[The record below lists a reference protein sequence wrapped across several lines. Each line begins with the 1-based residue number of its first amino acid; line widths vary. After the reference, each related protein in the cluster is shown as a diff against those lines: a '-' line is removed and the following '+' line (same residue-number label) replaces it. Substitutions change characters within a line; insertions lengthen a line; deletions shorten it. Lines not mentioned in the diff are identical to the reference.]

1 MLDPLPA
8 RRPALNSCP
17 ASKEASIDSPTN
29 HPAIAPYLQ
38 SAPARLDL
46 TDSAHLAL
54 VVKAAEA
61 LLETFG
67 SAASLAD
74 LETRLAADR
83 DRYPLLVHL
92 AAKLARSKRLV
103 AAVAEPVH
111 LTIVFA
117 VYKEHHRIRT
127 RDEHPHGENFLLR
140 KIAQLN
146 WLFGDLAQF
155 SWDMLI
161 VDDGDPEKSGEIAQ
175 EILASHY
182 DGDNVRVLFLE
193 EAIREGL
200 AVTHPMTDAAESQK
214 GGSIAYGLW
223 AAAQADHPRHI
234 IMFTDADLST
244 HLGQTGLLI
253 DGLLHQGKAAAIGS
267 RREATS
273 IVVKEGTRNLRG
285 KLFIYLWKRL
295 IADLYDVVDSQC
307 GFKAFTA
314 DTVRAIVDDLIEKKF
329 AFDIELLLKTEL
341 RQPGAIVKVPIAW
354 IDSTAE
360 STTTD
365 LQPYLSML
373 QSIVK
378 MYRKYL
384 PSDPEAESFAQ
395 FIESLDEDT
404 WDRLVD
410 HVPPA
415 IADRDPAEFGDFNQV
430 RVSDLEAA
438 IRE

>member
-1 MLDPLPA
+1 MNLPS
-8 RRPALNSCP
+8 AL
-17 ASKEASIDSPTN
+17 
-29 HPAIAPYLQ
+29 APYLQ
-38 SAPARLDL
+38 TAPERLDL
-46 TDSAHLAL
+46 TDSAHLAMVL
-54 VVKAAEA
+54 EAAEA
-61 LLETFG
+61 LLTSFA
-67 SAASLAD
+67 SVTPLAA

-83 DRYPLLVHL
+83 SHYPLLVHL
-92 AAKLARSKRLV
+92 AVKLARSKRLV
-103 AAVAEPVH
+103 AAVKEPVH
-111 LTIVFA
+111 LTVVFA

-127 RDEHPHGENFLLR
+127 RSEHPHGENFLLR
-140 KIAQLN
+140 KIAQLD
-146 WLFGDLAQF
+146 WLFGDLPQF

-161 VDDGDPEKSGEIAQ
+161 VDDGDPERSGEIAQ

-182 DGDNVRVLFLE
+182 DGDNVRVLFLA
-193 EAIREGL
+193 EAIRQRL
-200 AVTHPMTDAAESQK
+200 PVTHPMTDTVESQK

-223 AAAQADHPRHI
+223 AAAQAAHPRHI
-234 IMFTDADLST
+234 ILFTDADLST

-253 DGLLHQGKAAAIGS
+253 DGLLHQGMAAAIGS
-267 RREATS
+267 RREPTS
-273 IVVKEGTRNLRG
+273 IVIKEGTRNLRG

-295 IADLYDVVDSQC
+295 IADLYPVVDSQC

-314 DTVRAIVDDLIEKKF
+314 DTVRAIVDDLLEKKF

-384 PSDPEAESFAQ
+384 PEDPEAESFAQ
-395 FIESLDEDT
+395 FIEALDEAT

-410 HVPPA
+410 HIPAA
-415 IADRDPAEFGDFNQV
+415 IATRDPAEFGDFSQV
-430 RVSDLEAA
+430 RVADLEAA
-438 IRE
+438 IQG